1 MVPPWHHGTNNL
13 LHNTTPTPLRIPP
26 DYAWY
31 WFWWKQNKKKTVQL
45 LTCYLNIYIFS
56 YIWSESKKGS
66 KIKGEKNSLWIHLLD
81 TSPVKCGCKE
91 RIVHRTKQLS
101 AKDHRRKWGENTWP
115 KTTKYI
121 HEKNWGP
128 LFFFLLFN
136 KKMMRGWRV
145 RWTRRELWSRIQ
157 VCCVIVTRTFRQM
170 IKSQNIVHC
179 CSKLSSSDY
188 IGNVRYYISSTGWN
202 MKNYH
207 FKNEIAYSND
217 TIFNCCYIQDQIWG

>member
-1 MVPPWHHGTNNL
+1 MGQTTYCITLPPPLYESPPTMHGT
-13 LHNTTPTPLRIPP
+13 
-26 DYAWY
+26 D
-31 WFWWKQNKKKTVQL
+31 FDENKTKKTVQL

-128 LFFFLLFN
+128 LFFFPIAIRKWCEGGACDGQGANCGHESKCVAWLSHELFA
-136 KKMMRGWRV
+136 KW
-145 RWTRRELWSRIQ
+145 
-157 VCCVIVTRTFRQM
+157 
-170 IKSQNIVHC
+170 
-179 CSKLSSSDY
+179 
-188 IGNVRYYISSTGWN
+188 
-202 MKNYH
+202 
-207 FKNEIAYSND
+207 
-217 TIFNCCYIQDQIWG
+217 

>member
-1 MVPPWHHGTNNL
+1 MGQTTYCITLPPPLYESPPTMHGT
-13 LHNTTPTPLRIPP
+13 
-26 DYAWY
+26 D
-31 WFWWKQNKKKTVQL
+31 FDENKTKKTVQL

-128 LFFFLLFN
+128 LFFFLLLN
-136 KKMMRGWRV
+136 KKMMRGWCV